1 MKWNSKQFATR
12 SEKCRSVQDIGS
24 GCRSSPWSGCN
35 KIKSC
40 LRVNADGYSRN
51 RVKVCLHRR
60 CVPFGMKKSGT
71 AEEVYKI
78 YAFVSLG
85 CFNSN
90 KEFEGFFIIVTITG
104 GLICK
109 QKE

>member
-1 MKWNSKQFATR
+1 MPPVQRNVGRCKT
-12 SEKCRSVQDIGS
+12 SVAVAEARHGVAA
-24 GCRSSPWSGCN
+24 
-35 KIKSC
+35 IKSSFA